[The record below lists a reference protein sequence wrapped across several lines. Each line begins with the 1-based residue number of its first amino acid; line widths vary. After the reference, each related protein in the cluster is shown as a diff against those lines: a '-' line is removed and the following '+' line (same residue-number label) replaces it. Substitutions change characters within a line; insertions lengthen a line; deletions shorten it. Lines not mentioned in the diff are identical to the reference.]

1 MHDRPRKAPK
11 LGDEA
16 ASAAKAEKLRAL
28 QPQLLSNHRHI
39 IYTKEAVELSTK
51 LLEINHEF
59 TPLENALRQNFSS
72 YGAWHHRKWV
82 LSKGFCSIDK
92 ELRLLEKF
100 QSTDPRNFHA
110 WNCRRVHPDLINK
123 NISNYSGWHNR
134 SVLLSNLMKK
144 NVEGFSKR
152 DEVLTREHEL
162 VRQAL
167 FTDED
172 DQSGWFYRLW
182 LLEQTAKAKCPLLV
196 SSWPAYGSDLIL
208 IFPNVVLHSLENYPL
223 EVTLGH
229 CQGFIS
235 SNGCHHSQYPHF
247 AFTTCQNRTCRR
259 SCAEKIPWTD
269 ENRTATCF
277 HYRDSTSSST
287 GFPMCLRLNKL
298 SLSRMGSVEKLLWVH
313 TLLTTKYLC
322 SSPLSH
328 SVGCNPERDKIVID
342 GVSMTNYWEVLFVLR
357 GLNLTQLNVEEN
369 AVADENFTIFLGQR
383 SVYT

>member
-110 WNCRRVHPDLINK
+110 WNCR
-123 NISNYSGWHNR
+123 

-208 IFPNVVLHSLENYPL
+208 IQAVEGV
-223 EVTLGH
+223 
-229 CQGFIS
+229 
-235 SNGCHHSQYPHF
+235 
-247 AFTTCQNRTCRR
+247 
-259 SCAEKIPWTD
+259 
-269 ENRTATCF
+269 
-277 HYRDSTSSST
+277 SSST
-287 GFPMCLRLNKL
+287 VTVESGFNLNQDLIWK
-298 SLSRMGSVEKLLWVH
+298 
-313 TLLTTKYLC
+313 
-322 SSPLSH
+322 PL
-328 SVGCNPERDKIVID
+328 
-342 GVSMTNYWEVLFVLR
+342 
-357 GLNLTQLNVEEN
+357 
-369 AVADENFTIFLGQR
+369 
-383 SVYT
+383 